1 MPLTNFRGRRAAAIE
16 NDQLRVTV
24 LQEGGHVAEIFH
36 KQTGINPLW
45 IPPWPSIEPST
56 YSLAKNPEYG
66 ADAESKLLSG
76 IMGHNL
82 CLDIFGGPS
91 ADEAAAGLGVHGEA
105 PIASYEIEEAN
116 GALRQRAEF
125 PIASIKFERLVELHG
140 IRVRFVETVESLS
153 SMDRPIGW
161 TQHVTFGPP
170 FIERGATQFRSS
182 ATRSKAFE
190 ADFGAAAYLQAG
202 AEFDWPMAPRKGGG
216 TSDLR
221 VYNNA
226 VVSGAYTAHLMAPES
241 EYAFFTAF
249 SPSHEVAV
257 AYVWKQADFPW
268 VGIWEENCSRNDP
281 PWNGKTI
288 TRGMEFG
295 VSPFPETR
303 RQMVD
308 RNQLFGVPGFR
319 WLPAKGR
326 LQAEYW
332 ATVKSADSIPES
344 FAWPAK
350 S

>member
-1 MPLTNFRGRRAAAIE
+1 LPLTNFRGRRAAAIE
-16 NDQLRVTV
+16 NDHLRVTV
-24 LQEGGHVAEIFH
+24 LQEGGHVAEILH
-36 KQTGINPLW
+36 KRSGVNPLW

-56 YSLAKNPEYG
+56 YSLAKHPEYG
-66 ADAESKLLSG
+66 ATVESKLLSG
-76 IMGHNL
+76 LMGHNL
-82 CLDIFGGPS
+82 CLDIFGVPS
-91 ADEAAAGLGVHGEA
+91 VDEAAAGLGVHGEA
-105 PIASYEIEEAN
+105 PTASYEIEETN
-116 GALRQRAEF
+116 GALRLRAEF
-125 PIASIKFERLVELHG
+125 PIAAIKFERLVELHSAS
-140 IRVRFVETVESLS
+140 VRFVETVESLS

-182 ATRSKAFE
+182 ATRSKVFE

-202 AEFDWPMAPRKGGG
+202 AGFDWPMAPRKDGG
-216 TSDLR
+216 TFDLR
-221 VYNNA
+221 VYNDA
-226 VVSGAYTAHLMAPES
+226 AVSGAYTAHLMAPDQEH
-241 EYAFFTAF
+241 AFFTAF
-249 SPSHEVAV
+249 SPSLKVAV
-257 AYVWKQADFPW
+257 AYVWKQSDFPW
-268 VGIWEENCSRNDP
+268 MGIWEENCSRSDP

-308 RNQLFGVPGFR
+308 RNQLFGVPGYR

-332 ATVKSADSIPES
+332 ATARGAESISETC
-344 FAWPAK
+344 AWPAK